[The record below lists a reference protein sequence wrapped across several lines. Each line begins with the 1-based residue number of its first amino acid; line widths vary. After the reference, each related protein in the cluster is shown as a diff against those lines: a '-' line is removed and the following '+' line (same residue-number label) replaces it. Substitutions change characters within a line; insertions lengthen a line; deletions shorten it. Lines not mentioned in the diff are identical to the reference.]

1 MHRAL
6 LALIV
11 FSPGV
16 ALAGVTISEIMYDL
30 PGSDSGREWVEI
42 VNDGSTAVDITGWKL
57 FENNTNHGIATTSSP
72 GTFSISAGGYA
83 IIADNTEKFLIDWP
97 SFSGVLFDSAF
108 SLSNTGE
115 SVSIRNAELIDV
127 DVVAYSAEM
136 GGAGDG
142 NSLERSGNTF
152 VAHVPNPGAGS
163 TASESESG
171 TAASVPESTG
181 AASSGGGTP
190 LSEPRLVAN
199 AGVDRAV
206 TVGAAALYEGRVVGE
221 LGKPIDN
228 ARFIWNFGNGD
239 IREGKSVL
247 YAHLYPGEYVVMLT
261 ASSGEISA
269 TDRLTVS
276 AFPAAVRV
284 SAVTSEYVE
293 VLNGGERDID
303 LSFWILRSGDA
314 QFILPK
320 NTVVLARRSVRFAN
334 SVTGLPTLQPGSVSL
349 HYPNGVEVLPPPAP
363 APVSAPTARTELL
376 PAPSGKAPAD
386 RKSAPP
392 QVPISSREPVASGT
406 QVASVLGAEVPASAN
421 VWVFA
426 FAGLVGVSALAA
438 VVVRRSSRKGSGYTI
453 TEVNDG
459 P

>member
-1 MHRAL
+1 MYRAI
-6 LALIV
+6 LAVIV
-11 FSPGV
+11 FAPGV
-16 ALAGVTISEIMYDL
+16 ALAGVTISEVMYDV
-30 PGSDSGREWVEI
+30 PGSDAGREWVE
-42 VNDGSTAVDITGWKL
+42 VRNDGSTAVDLAGWKL
-57 FENNTNHGIATTSSP
+57 FENNTNHGIATTSSA
-72 GTFSISAGGYA
+72 GTFSIPAGGYA
-83 IIADNTEKFLIDWP
+83 VIADNAEKFLIDWP
-97 SFSGVLFDSAF
+97 SFSGALFDSVF

-115 SVSIRNAELIDV
+115 SVSIRNADLVDV
-127 DVVAYSAEM
+127 DTATYSAET

-152 VAHVPNPGAGS
+152 VAHTPNPGAGS
-163 TASESESG
+163 VVPQSDTETVSDPASP
-171 TAASVPESTG
+171 V
-181 AASSGGGTP
+181 ASSGGGTP
-190 LSEPRLVAN
+190 LPEPRLVAS
-199 AGVDRAV
+199 AGADRSV

-221 LGKPIDN
+221 LGKPIEN
-228 ARFIWNFGNGD
+228 ARFIWDFGNGD

-247 YAHLYPGEYVVMLT
+247 YAHPYPGEYAVMLT
-261 ASSGEISA
+261 AASGETSA
-269 TDRLTVS
+269 TDRVTVS

-334 SVTGLPTLQPGSVSL
+334 SITGLSTPDSGAVSL
-349 HYPNGVEVLPPPAP
+349 RYPNGVEVVPSPVSSPASASRTESPPAP
-363 APVSAPTARTELL
+363 SPKAPVSRE
-376 PAPSGKAPAD
+376 
-386 RKSAPP
+386 SAVP
-392 QVPISSREPVASGT
+392 QASASPRESVVSGT
-406 QVASVLGAEVPASAN
+406 QAASATGAEVPAN

-426 FAGLVGVSALAA
+426 FAGLVGASALAA
-438 VVVRRSSRKGSGYTI
+438 VAVRRSRRGSGYTI